1 MDTPRCRKDISI
13 PLQDILCPNV
23 LATTEHKFLWY
34 RCISTLICKDMTTVL
49 YNWLSG
55 SCLARALLEGEYFVF
70 GESLRAQ
77 SRRFANIWLQSFG
90 PKVASPTKNVG
101 GLISRQAPW
110 HSLGTTLQ
118 EVGLLTAGM
127 GRVGFE
133 SLSPLV
139 FAFQSK
145 GASWALVMLFCP
157 ISKGLMLRLISWR
170 LARCQNHHLQEGEGS
185 INIANT
191 WWQDI
196 SLEWNILY
204 LSIFHMRCT
213 KRQYRKSK

>member
-1 MDTPRCRKDISI
+1 MSVYRKKKGYSLHTVSISFNSIHILNVKKRKTKFGLKFKPSKNGYYNRFQGTRERDAESVIKTVFTHIPQMDTPRCRKDISI

-90 PKVASPTKNVG
+90 PKVASPTKNG
-101 GLISRQAPW
+101 G
-110 HSLGTTLQ
+110 
-118 EVGLLTAGM
+118 
-127 GRVGFE
+127 
-133 SLSPLV
+133 
-139 FAFQSK
+139 
-145 GASWALVMLFCP
+145 GA
-157 ISKGLMLRLISWR
+157 
-170 LARCQNHHLQEGEGS
+170 
-185 INIANT
+185 
-191 WWQDI
+191 
-196 SLEWNILY
+196 
-204 LSIFHMRCT
+204 
-213 KRQYRKSK
+213 